1 MHKEVKEYA
10 DNGDL
15 TSLKYIFVDALD
27 VDPTF
32 VRYKEDYEYCKS
44 IPGLL
49 EPYIELTPF
58 TQDQTKWNAAYWAKL
73 KVDLLENFSDKR
85 MSHMCEVAKVFMSE
99 KVQRILAERA
109 SKTAESPHVIPTTA
123 SKNLSSSRTAEVKP
137 QLLNNTSSKAAEEEK
152 RLQEA
157 RQKLEEENRIAAQ
170 KERDTYHNV
179 DSAQISRSVTPSNTN
194 MEPQSPKKVLGIVA
208 VAAVVLMAI
217 IILAILK

>member
-10 DNGDL
+10 DKGDL

-32 VRYKEDYEYCKS
+32 VKYKEDYEYCKS

-58 TQDQTKWNAAYWAKL
+58 TQDKTKWNAAYWAKL
-73 KVDLLENFSDKR
+73 KVDLIENFSDKR
-85 MSHMCEVAKVFMSE
+85 MDHMCEVAKVFMAE
-99 KVQRILAERA
+99 KIQRILAERA
-109 SKTAESPHVIPTTA
+109 SKAAENPHIVPTTT
-123 SKNLSSSRTAEVKP
+123 SKSFSSSRTTEVKP
-137 QLLNNTSSKAAEEEK
+137 QMLNNTSSKAAEEER

-157 RQKLEEENRIAAQ
+157 RQRLEEEKYIAAQ
-170 KERDTYHNV
+170 KEKEKRQNV
-179 DSAQISRSVTPSNTN
+179 ASTQMSHSVTSSNT
-194 MEPQSPKKVLGIVA
+194 ETSSSKKALGIVA
-208 VAAVVLMAI
+208 VAAVVLIVI